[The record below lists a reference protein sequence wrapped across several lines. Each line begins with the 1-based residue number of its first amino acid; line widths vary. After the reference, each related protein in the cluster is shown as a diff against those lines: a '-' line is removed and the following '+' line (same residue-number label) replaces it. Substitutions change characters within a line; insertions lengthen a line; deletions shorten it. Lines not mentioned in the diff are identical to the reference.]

1 MKKYLKNQK
10 IEERKTG
17 KSRLVRTIR
26 TISALSIPILAFT
39 ALVKIVDDYRSA
51 PVSQTYANLNGD
63 NRKDLIVKTRGGK
76 TYEFVQTEGGKYKLF
91 TPEEKEAMKEQARID
106 FYLENKVSFSSE
118 DL

>member
-10 IEERKTG
+10 IGERKT
-17 KSRLVRTIR
+17 KRSPLVR

-51 PVSQTYANLNGD
+51 PVSKEYANLNGD
-63 NRKDLIVKTRGGK
+63 SRKDLIVKTREGK

-106 FYLENKVSFSSE
+106 SYLENKVPFSSN
-118 DL
+118 DF